1 MTSVDIAPASFD
13 AAAAFYSITHIPL
26 PRDEHAA
33 LLRRIAGWLKPG
45 GVFLASLGAD
55 ESPGWRGNW
64 LGAEMF
70 FSHYGAE
77 VNSHYGAEVNEQLVR
92 QAGFDI
98 EQAAVISQDNEDGR
112 FLWVVARLVA

>member
-1 MTSVDIAPASFD
+1 
-13 AAAAFYSITHIPL
+13 
-26 PRDEHAA
+26 
-33 LLRRIAGWLKPG
+33 
-45 GVFLASLGAD
+45 
-55 ESPGWRGNW
+55 
-64 LGAEMF
+64 MF

>member
-26 PRDEHAA
+26 ARDEHAA
-33 LLRRIAGWLKPG
+33 LLRRIAGWLKPR

-70 FSHYGAE
+70 F
-77 VNSHYGAEVNEQLVR
+77 SHYGAEVNEQLVR